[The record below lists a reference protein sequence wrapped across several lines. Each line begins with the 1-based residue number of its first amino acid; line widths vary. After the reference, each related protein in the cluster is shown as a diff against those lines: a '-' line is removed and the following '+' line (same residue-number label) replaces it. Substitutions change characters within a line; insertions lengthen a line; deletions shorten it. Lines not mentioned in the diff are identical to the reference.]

1 MTSGRLSQNDIDHIF
16 SVFDADKSGS
26 ISTEE
31 YRTALIALG
40 HGKVTSTE
48 AATMMGG
55 RATLTKDEFTETIR
69 AHAEQPNSMAE
80 ARRAFKIFDPKGT
93 GRLTTDLI
101 LKAGLAATGS
111 TPSLDL
117 VNRIMN
123 ACDQDGDGVLDFD
136 EFVAAVT
143 LKLKLTPDPPKV
155 AAASPTS
162 AASPSKNA
170 DEDATED
177 DESTTTPEKPAAI
190 TPVVAAAN
198 GGQIIKILGKD
209 VAFDK
214 NGRLDTTAARVGLLL
229 FGYPEDVLSTEAL
242 KDLFDE
248 QDKDAD
254 GFINE
259 EEFKELL
266 TALGEY

>member
-1 MTSGRLSQNDIDHIF
+1 MASGRLSQNDIDHIF

-31 YRTALIALG
+31 YRTALLALG

-55 RATLTKDEFTETIR
+55 RSTLTKEEFTETIR
-69 AHAEQPNSMAE
+69 AHSEQPNSMAE
-80 ARRAFKIFDPKGT
+80 ARRAFKIFDPKGS
-93 GRLTTDLI
+93 GRLTTDLL

-117 VNRIMN
+117 VNRILN
-123 ACDQDGDGVLDFD
+123 ACDQDGDGSLDFD

-143 LKLKLTPDPPKV
+143 LKLKLTPDPPK
-155 AAASPTS
+155 AAPTPT
-162 AASPSKNA
+162 AVSPSHNNK
-170 DEDATED
+170 DEDNED
-177 DESTTTPEKPAAI
+177 DEVDEKPA
-190 TPVVAAAN
+190 PVVVSAN
-198 GGQIIKILGKD
+198 GGQIFKILGKD

-214 NGRLDTTAARVGLLL
+214 NGRLDTSAARTGLLL
-229 FGYPEDVLSTEAL
+229 FGYPEDVLSDEAL

-248 QDKDAD
+248 QDKDGD
-254 GFINE
+254 GFISE

-266 TALGEY
+266 TALGEF